1 MKVVFSSSVIIK
13 SVFLSLLVIGLNAC
27 SDDSESNIPPTE
39 TPPTTP
45 ESPTTPP
52 TTPTPP
58 SASQLSGSV
67 TAPNGSISNLHHPTF
82 FKLLFPPV
90 YAAVT
95 GLTPVTDATVALIRV
110 DNTGSQVGDVLATT
124 QTSSSGE
131 YSILLPTGV
140 SYSGD
145 LVVRALGN
153 TESMSAIALNESASI
168 NPSHQYVYRN
178 LIDSELNIADLNAAQ
193 VTRLTE
199 AITAQ
204 DLASGIDLP
213 ATLSAID
220 KVAGY
225 IAKQEITVLTTEPGD
240 AAPFAGKWHN
250 AHLEVSLHDS
260 DLADTSGA
268 FSTSIELNQYSVTAP
283 SANTVLATLDSAT
296 YRKGTHNYTQTASTV
311 NVHTSG
317 STVPNTFSLDVKSNG
332 ALVRRTSFYDAFA
345 ENGANGPLYG
355 WRYQPS
361 TSVLAPAGNVD
372 VKIGINHYYAN
383 RYGTIDTS
391 SNGHFDSLD
400 LTNKQGDD
408 AKFTLDLFI
417 KESAGLTSS
426 ILNGN
431 HGFINLEKTLDSND
445 SSTKITAKMNEIL
458 FSSPGNYVKSNI
470 KNTEIHRTPSTFSYS
485 TPSTSSL
492 LSGAFSV
499 ESQGTVTLI
508 ENGKQSN
515 GFVTSAGNLFVMQS
529 TSSSA
534 TQYTQDMGFGIKLGN
549 TSASFSAG
557 DKFRFYALA
566 VNYANQT
573 QAELLTLGTPGTLT
587 FTSPTQATFVGQIY
601 GVDKASDLVQIA
613 SSNEKIKSIQ
623 MQITDPG
630 VSRIS
635 ANADDGTASLLF
647 DGFVSDD
654 SSRMILVFED
664 RKNTGTVNEASGLG
678 FILAVKVN

>member
-1 MKVVFSSSVIIK
+1 MIIK
-13 SVFLSLLVIGLNAC
+13 GFFLSLLVIGLNAC
-27 SDDSESNIPPTE
+27 SDDTESKIPPTDPPQ
-39 TPPTTP
+39 TTPTT
-45 ESPTTPP
+45 P
-52 TTPTPP
+52 TTPTPAP
-58 SASQLSGSV
+58 QLSGSV
-67 TAPNGSISNLHHPTF
+67 TAPNGSISNLHHPTL

-95 GLTPVTDATVALIRV
+95 GLTPVSDASVALIRV
-110 DNTGSQVGDVLATT
+110 DNTGAQVGDVLATT

-131 YSILLPTGV
+131 YRILLPTGV
-140 SYSGD
+140 RYSGD

-153 TESMSAIALNESASI
+153 TESMSSIALNESTSI
-168 NPSHQYVYRN
+168 NPSQHYVYRN
-178 LIDSELNIADLNAAQ
+178 LIDSELSIADLNAAQ
-193 VTRLTE
+193 VTRLTD

-204 DLASGIDLP
+204 DIASGIDLP

-225 IAKQEITVLTTEPGD
+225 IAKQEITVLTSAPGD
-240 AAPFAGKWHN
+240 AAPLTGKWHN
-250 AHLEVSLHDS
+250 AHLEVSLHDT

-268 FSTSIELNQYSVTAP
+268 FSTSIELNQYRVTAP
-283 SANTVLATLDSAT
+283 SANTLLASLDSTT
-296 YRKGTHNYTQTASTV
+296 YGKGTHHYTQTASRV
-311 NVHTSG
+311 NVQTSG
-317 STVPNTFSLDVKSNG
+317 STVPNTFTLDVKNKG
-332 ALVRRTSFYDAFA
+332 ALVRRSSFFDAFS
-345 ENGANGPLYG
+345 ENGPNGPLYG

-361 TSVLAPAGNVD
+361 TYVLAPAGNSD

-383 RYGTIDTS
+383 RYGTIDTTS
-391 SNGHFDSLD
+391 DGHFDSLD

-431 HGFINLEKTLDSND
+431 HGFINLEKTLDSSD
-445 SSTKITAKMNEIL
+445 SSTKITTKMNELL
-458 FSSPGNYVKSNI
+458 FSPAGNYVKSNI
-470 KNTEIHRTPSTFSYS
+470 KNTEIHRTPSTFSHS

-499 ESQGTVTLI
+499 GSQGTVTFI

-534 TQYTQDMGFGIKLGN
+534 TQYTQEMAFGIKLGN
-549 TSASFSAG
+549 TSPSFSAG

-566 VNYANQT
+566 VNYAKQT

-630 VSRIS
+630 VSRIT
-635 ANADDGTASLLF
+635 ANADDGSASLLF
-647 DGFVSDD
+647 DGFISDD

-664 RKNTGTVNEASGLG
+664 RKNTGTLNEESGLG